1 MGADFGNDLIESLN
15 QAVAY
20 AKGQSKAAQVHEL
33 HIPNVRTLRESLKM
47 SQQTFALTFRIPLA
61 TLKGWEQGRRQPDA
75 TAVAFLSVIEK
86 MPREAQAALAP
97 IRAAAEA

>member
-15 QAVAY
+15 QAVAH

-33 HIPNVRTLRESLKM
+33 RIPNVRTLRESLKM

-97 IRAAAEA
+97 IHAAAEA